1 MPPET
6 AFQSYLE
13 GALESFGIE
22 ADETERM
29 VMTGIWSLYEPN
41 MMLLLGADLEGTEIE
56 RNVDLSKAPPR

>member
-41 MMLLLGADLEGTEIE
+41 MLLLLGADLDGTELE
-56 RNVDLSKAPPR
+56 RNVDLSKAPQR